1 MKGYS
6 STSRNRA
13 RRMRNSFTDAE
24 LRLWQL
30 LRNRNLKAFKFRRQ
44 HPLGPYIADFICLDQ
59 RLVIEV
65 DGGQH
70 QQQTRYDSKRT
81 DDLEAAGYRVLRFW
95 DNDVLLH
102 TDDVMQAIYNALH
115 VAPHPAPAEGG
126 AGSKRIVLGWRVVGR
141 KRGPSGDL
149 TPETRI
155 GPDATRSWPVPRSHP
170 RKRGPC
176 SSFHRPPGAGCS
188 AATARVLLCAYTV
201 ASPKSG
207 PMLHV
212 SAHLSPFTRGEGT
225 IKSA

>member
-44 HPLGPYIADFICLDQ
+44 LPLGPYIADFICLDQ

-115 VAPHPAPAEGG
+115 GAPHPNPLP
-126 AGSKRIVLGWRVVGR
+126 VHTGR
-141 KRGPSGDL
+141 
-149 TPETRI
+149 
-155 GPDATRSWPVPRSHP
+155 
-170 RKRGPC
+170 
-176 SSFHRPPGAGCS
+176 
-188 AATARVLLCAYTV
+188 
-201 ASPKSG
+201 
-207 PMLHV
+207 
-212 SAHLSPFTRGEGT
+212 
-225 IKSA
+225 